1 MLPAHQLQGELAI
14 LVPRY
19 THSFACIFCRKCLG
33 QTPRKPILAMVR
45 RSSAVQGD
53 VAMMNVKLP
62 GGREVRAPWSNLA
75 PCGMISERLAE
86 ILQLQQ
92 LPLKSSRKDMCMTVF
107 GGFGGSKE
115 QWCYVKE
122 LDVSLTVQRVGS
134 SNLEELK
141 VTVGPL
147 VVNPRSFCPLV
158 FGADIERAVNGSI
171 MIGQTAFVFEALGV
185 RAPLVLSRFTGP
197 DPDNPGAPF
206 DGTCSWWWNPEVEHE
221 TCAQC
226 GLKFPNLMKCA
237 GCHQLTYCSR
247 SCQKRHWKQHKSR
260 CLQKRE

>member
-1 MLPAHQLQGELAI
+1 
-14 LVPRY
+14 
-19 THSFACIFCRKCLG
+19 
-33 QTPRKPILAMVR
+33 
-45 RSSAVQGD
+45 
-53 VAMMNVKLP
+53 MMNVKLP

-147 VVNPRSFCPLV
+147 VANPRSFCPLV

-185 RAPLVLSRFTGP
+185 RAPFVLSRFTG
-197 DPDNPGAPF
+197 
-206 DGTCSWWWNPEVEHE
+206 
-221 TCAQC
+221 
-226 GLKFPNLMKCA
+226 
-237 GCHQLTYCSR
+237 
-247 SCQKRHWKQHKSR
+247 
-260 CLQKRE
+260 